1 MESIVLCG
9 ADVLQKSTQNH
20 PFNVQNVT
28 ISLLNCV
35 NVSLIALSFSE
46 TTNYEKRIDVLFQ
59 SVSAGVC
66 SIIYEII
73 VWKTS
78 DTIKSSKL
86 KKDKTKAQQK

>member
-1 MESIVLCG
+1 M
-9 ADVLQKSTQNH
+9 
-20 PFNVQNVT
+20 
-28 ISLLNCV
+28 NCV

-73 VWKTS
+73 VWKT
-78 DTIKSSKL
+78 IKSSKF